1 MNGKAMTWNICVASL
16 VVLAMLAAGCPAP
29 QARTVPD
36 KVAAS
41 AKATMLDDF
50 SGELTWAVETDWA
63 DPATL
68 GTVTEKN
75 STNRVAVVQVI
86 PGPKKKCM
94 VSRSLTPPK
103 DLSKHNAVLVDVTSE
118 LKDDCLVSLAM
129 ITIDGVTYIESPAAT
144 VKPGANRNIVFRLD
158 GKDFKTAASEWKHT
172 AAAGDLSAVRK
183 IVLVIAPKS
192 TGRVRIDN
200 VRLAVLP

>member
-1 MNGKAMTWNICVASL
+1 MNGKAMTWYICVASL

-172 AAAGDLSAVRK
+172 AAAGDLSAVSK

-192 TGRVRIDN
+192 AGRVRIDN

>member
-1 MNGKAMTWNICVASL
+1 M
-16 VVLAMLAAGCPAP
+16 
-29 QARTVPD
+29 
-36 KVAAS
+36 
-41 AKATMLDDF
+41 
-50 SGELTWAVETDWA
+50 
-63 DPATL
+63 
-68 GTVTEKN
+68 TEKN

-172 AAAGDLSAVRK
+172 AAAGDLSAVSK

-192 TGRVRIDN
+192 AGRVRIDN

>member
-75 STNRVAVVQVI
+75 TTNRVAVVQVI

>member
-1 MNGKAMTWNICVASL
+1 LEEEAMNKKAMVWNVCAACL
-16 VVLAMLAAGCPAP
+16 VVSAMLAAGCPAP

-50 SGELTWAVETDWA
+50 SGDLAWAVETDWA

-68 GTVTEKN
+68 ETVKGM
-75 STNRVAVVQVI
+75 AVVQVI

-94 VSRSLTPPK
+94 VSRPLTPAK

-129 ITIDGVTYIESPAAT
+129 ITIDGVTFVESPATT
-144 VKPGANRNIVFRLD
+144 VKPGANRNTVFRLD
-158 GKDFKTAASEWKHT
+158 GKGFKTAASEWKHT
-172 AAAGDLSAVRK
+172 AAAGDLSAVSK

>member
-1 MNGKAMTWNICVASL
+1 MNGKAMTWYICVASL